1 MADDRCTCNSMKFG
15 VRMTETQIDQVY
27 DDEGAT
33 AGIRRVGATNSGLAD
48 IDGNGG
54 KVNADVAVI
63 GTLGHPARPSR
74 SQRRWRLQLH
84 LRQPRQWDDG
94 NGHGTHVAGIIG
106 AYDNGRGVVGVA
118 PGVRLWSVKVLDDT
132 GDGLMSWIVCGIDW
146 ITSQRSSAGSRS
158 SIDIANMSL
167 RSTLPQGDDHNCGR
181 TYRDLMHSARA
192 RWSPPEQRM

>member
-1 MADDRCTCNSMKFG
+1 MRPT
-15 VRMTETQIDQVY
+15 
-27 DDEGAT
+27 T
-33 AGIRRVGATNSGLAD
+33 AIAD

-63 GTLGHPARPSR
+63 DTGIQRDHPDLNVVGGYNCTSANRGK
-74 SQRRWRLQLH
+74 
-84 LRQPRQWDDG
+84 WDDG

-106 AYDNGRGVVGVA
+106 AHDNGQGVVGVA

-146 ITSQRSSAGSRS
+146 ITSQRSSDGSRPL
-158 SIDIANMSL
+158 IDVANMSL

-181 TYRDLMHSARA
+181 TYARPDA
-192 RWSPPEQRM
+192 LGPLPLGRCRNNVT